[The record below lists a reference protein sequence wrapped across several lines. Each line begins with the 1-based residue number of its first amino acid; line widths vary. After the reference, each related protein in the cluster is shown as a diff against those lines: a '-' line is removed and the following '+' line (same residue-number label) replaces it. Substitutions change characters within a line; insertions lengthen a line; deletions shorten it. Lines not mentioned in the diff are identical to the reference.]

1 MLAELRKKIRQF
13 WKRRKREYELLFEL
27 ALSSDLSEDVDP
39 CLFWRQHAYK
49 FPRLAVIARSLL
61 AIPPSSIDSERLFST
76 VGLITANTRRS
87 RISAATLKKL
97 IFIAAFCQ
105 REKLRFNDIAEFGQF
120 SDELSAVESC
130 AASSYVD

>member
-1 MLAELRKKIRQF
+1 MLSELRKKIRQF

-49 FPRLAVIARSLL
+49 FPRLAVFARRLL
-61 AIPPSSIDSERLFST
+61 AIPPSSIDTFLDTVYIST
-76 VGLITANTRRS
+76 QDI
-87 RISAATLKKL
+87 AATLKKL

-105 REKLRFNDIAEFGQF
+105 REREKLRFNDIAEFGQF
-120 SDELSAVESC
+120 SEELSAVESC